1 MENTTIEEVL
11 HRTFN
16 HYALISF
23 KDAYWSLSSKERE
36 EFHKKWLSKL
46 CAAAQKVDI
55 FQATESGID
64 LIVWSALTAD
74 SNLDAAV
81 FFEKFAVAINAYRHL
96 IDIKDSLWGFTR
108 PSQYSKARSKQEI
121 DPFAEE
127 RKPYLIIYPFSKTT
141 EWYLMSREA
150 RQGMMNEHIRI
161 GKQYDD
167 IRQLLLYSFG
177 LQNQEF
183 VVVYETDELARFSD
197 LVNELRD
204 TEGRRYTLRDT
215 PLHTAI
221 YHPAEETLAL
231 WK

>member
-1 MENTTIEEVL
+1 MTAEEVSQ
-11 HRTFN
+11 RTLN
-16 HYALISF
+16 HYALIAF
-23 KDAYWSLSSKERE
+23 KEAYWSLSVGERE
-36 EFHKKWLSKL
+36 DFHKNWLTALRAST
-46 CAAAQKVDI
+46 QKVDI
-55 FQATESGID
+55 FQGTENDVD
-64 LIVWSALTAD
+64 LVVWSALAVNDTKD
-74 SNLDAAV
+74 PAA
-81 FFEKFAVAINAYRHL
+81 FFEKFTKAMTPYRHL
-96 IDIKDSLWGFTR
+96 IEQKDSLWGFTR

-121 DPFAEE
+121 DPFAET

-161 GKQYDD
+161 GKQYED
-167 IRQLLLYSFG
+167 ISQLLLYSFG

-183 VVVYETDELARFSD
+183 VVVYETDDLTRFSD

-204 TEGRRYTLRDT
+204 TEARRYTLRDT

>member
-1 MENTTIEEVL
+1 MSEQTY
-11 HRTFN
+11 RTLN
-16 HYALISF
+16 HYALVSF
-23 KDAYWSLSSKERE
+23 KDTYWSLSSKERDK
-36 EFHKKWLSKL
+36 FHKKWVGGLR
-46 CAAAQKVDI
+46 AAAQKVDI
-55 FQATESGID
+55 FQSTESGID
-64 LIVWSALTAD
+64 LILWSALPAD
-74 SNLDAAV
+74 DKQNAAV
-81 FFEKFAVAINAYRHL
+81 FFEKFAVANNSYRHL

-121 DPFAEE
+121 DPFSEE
-127 RKPYLIIYPFSKTT
+127 RRPYLIIYPFSKTT

-161 GKQYDD
+161 GKQYED
-167 IRQLLLYSFG
+167 ISQLLLYSFG

-183 VVVYETDELARFSD
+183 VVVYETDDLTRFSN

-204 TEGRRYTLRDT
+204 TEARRYTLRDT

>member
-1 MENTTIEEVL
+1 MNEPRPLPMGIT
-11 HRTFN
+11 
-16 HYALISF
+16 
-23 KDAYWSLSSKERE
+23 
-36 EFHKKWLSKL
+36 EFHEWSNRIISGALVPNEDGYYVGQDLTRLTKISLPEKIEKL
-46 CAAAQKVDI
+46 KI
-55 FQATESGID
+55 FQESQ
-64 LIVWSALTAD
+64 
-74 SNLDAAV
+74 
-81 FFEKFAVAINAYRHL
+81 KFALANNAYRHL

-121 DPFAEE
+121 DPFAQE

-167 IRQLLLYSFG
+167 ISQLLLYSFG